1 MSSNEISLYRKID
14 DSYIELAQI
23 KVLPPV
29 LEYLD
34 DEGVYQVIDTP
45 QDVNNLDVISIE
57 DSEWSPDS
65 SELKYKQIITIEKP
79 ALLFGKDKVTDEE
92 NIIGL
97 AAHIFSKNSKFQKT
111 LQCDKYLRK
120 TDDSISLTFK
130 TIFPKSTLRGNIVI
144 ELFFFLKDIVKVNPF
159 QADEIGMRLSV
170 DNIFQTKI
178 IIDGEGASFPI
189 TEEENPGGPL
199 WTLRKGWSDPS
210 TDPFDAS
217 SVQVALNTR
226 HPLFKPV
233 TKGTQ
238 RAQRALMEDIM
249 IQAMAMI
256 IFQTLEDMKEIDDTF
271 KREDAL
277 EGSVLA
283 AVNYWISTYDIQDKD
298 IISIMNTLRSNL
310 HTKFEEEG
318 TQE

>member
-14 DSYIELAQI
+14 NSYIELAQV

-34 DEGVYQVIDTP
+34 DEGTRKFIDIP
-45 QDVNNLDVISIE
+45 QDINELDAISIE
-57 DSEWSPDS
+57 DGEWTPDS
-65 SELKYKQIITIEKP
+65 SELKYKQTITIEKP

-92 NIIGL
+92 NTIGL

-111 LQCDKYLRK
+111 LQCNKSLKK
-120 TDDSISLTFK
+120 TNDSVSLTFK
-130 TIFPKSTLRGNIVI
+130 TSFPKSTLRGSLVI
-144 ELFFFLKDIVKVNPF
+144 ELFFFLKDIVKTNPF
-159 QADEIGMRLSV
+159 QANEIGMRLSV
-170 DNIFQTKI
+170 DNIFETKI

-189 TEEENPGGPL
+189 TEEDNPGGPL
-199 WTLRKGWSDPS
+199 WTLRKSWSDPS
-210 TDPFDAS
+210 MDPFDTS
-217 SVQVALNTR
+217 SVQVVLNTH

-256 IFQTLEDMKEIDDTF
+256 IFQAQEDMREIDDTF
-271 KREDAL
+271 KKEDAL
-277 EGSVLA
+277 EGSILA
-283 AVNYWISTYDIQDKD
+283 AVNYWISTYDIENKD

-318 TQE
+318 VQE